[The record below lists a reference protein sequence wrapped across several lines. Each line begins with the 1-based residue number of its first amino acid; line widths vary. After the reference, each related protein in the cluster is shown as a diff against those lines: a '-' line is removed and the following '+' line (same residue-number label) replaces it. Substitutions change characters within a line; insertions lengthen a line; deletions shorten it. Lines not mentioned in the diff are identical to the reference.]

1 MVTCNSEIDLPDAVN
16 VVSSANILADE
27 YCKLSFLYVCMVNTI
42 YLLCFVETPRK

>member
-27 YCKLSFLYVCMVNTI
+27 YCLANHLYRLGIEAVQESI
-42 YLLCFVETPRK
+42 LEGLRK